1 MSMSGRLSRLKSS
14 MLKMFER
21 SSRLPVMGAM
31 VSRLSG
37 AWDHIWSAGAFM
49 LAEVDDSVGRNGRPI
64 GAC

>member
-1 MSMSGRLSRLKSS
+1 

-21 SSRLPVMGAM
+21 SSRLPVMGAI

-49 LAEVDDSVGRNGRPI
+49 LTKVNDSVGRNRRPI
-64 GAC
+64 GAR